1 VKRGIPYYLDPE
13 VRALDYVRRNTSIP
27 VPNIRRYITRDD
39 NGAYL
44 LQEKIEGTRLDKI
57 WILRGY
63 ILELREASSIYH
75 RCHVPGPM
83 ADVPRKCH
91 GPHFLFGGRNRGPCE
106 QLLDYFSTRLRG
118 GSPRFDDSYNSQP
131 LVLTHNDL
139 SMCNIVVGQDG
150 KL

>member
-1 VKRGIPYYLDPE
+1 
-13 VRALDYVRRNTSIP
+13 LDYVRRNTSIP
-27 VPNIRRYITRDD
+27 VPKIRRYITRDD

-44 LQEKIEGTRLDKI
+44 LLEKIEGTRLDKI
-57 WILRGY
+57 WPSYSPLQRFLTAWILRGY